1 MSVSSSRVADDE
13 LELDPGEREW
23 NVDFAAS
30 SELVRD
36 VSGDFVSVVPKIVS
50 ELVEMDMVRGKER
63 KTRPECV
70 ADRFSYKSVRY
81 ARTANLLDHNDSRN

>member
-30 SELVRD
+30 SEFVRD

-63 KTRPECV
+63 KT
-70 ADRFSYKSVRY
+70 S
-81 ARTANLLDHNDSRN
+81 